1 MSIAALNELDKP
13 ALRETLG
20 LCNGSVAW
28 VEKMLELFP
37 MATDEQ
43 LLQEASRVWYSCG
56 EADWRQAFGHHPKIG
71 DLDSLRKKFAATGQW
86 AAGEQSGVQG
96 ASEPLLAALAAGNEA
111 YEKKFGYIFI
121 VCATG
126 KSAEE
131 MLGLLRARLDHDPVT
146 EIRVAMEEQNKIT
159 RIRLE
164 KLLA

>member
-1 MSIAALNELDKP
+1 MSIEELNRLDKP
-13 ALRETLG
+13 ALREVLG

-28 VEKMLELFP
+28 VENMLLLFP
-37 MATDEQ
+37 VRAEEQ

-56 EADWRQAFGHHPKIG
+56 EDDWREAFRHHPRIG
-71 DLDSLRKKFAATGQW
+71 DMDNLRKKFAATGQW
-86 AAGEQSGVQG
+86 AAGEQAGVQS
-96 ASEPLLAALAAGNEA
+96 APESVLAALAAGNEA
-111 YEKKFGYIFI
+111 YEQKFGYIFI

-126 KSAEE
+126 KSAGE
-131 MLGLLRARLDHDPVT
+131 MLGLLQARLDNDAAT